1 MNLIE
6 SKVHSINEKI
16 SSKYHTIEDLGVL
29 KGLAGLALFS
39 FNYSKVFNVDH
50 KTGNLILEECIDRI
64 NKGYTNPTYCNG
76 ILGLGWVIN
85 YLIKENLIDP
95 SNNEVL
101 VDIDQYAHSWL
112 VQSLQQ
118 NNFDFLHGAIG
129 YANYLID
136 RYNNS
141 GNYIDKK
148 LVEESIFILLKYFA
162 DLLPNLNSFSKGSK
176 EVSVKMSFENKVIFG
191 LAHGI
196 SSIIYILNKTSTIS
210 KFNIE
215 SLVLAD
221 KYVAYL
227 IKYRNK
233 ENDGI
238 SLFPNYLSSNGIVK
252 YHSALSWCT
261 GDLGIGYNLLNTSIQ
276 YNHNEIHKQIGI
288 EILKNGTQRKSLEK
302 TLLKENNICHGS
314 LGAYKI
320 FSNSYKITKD
330 EDFNK
335 AAAYWLDLGLQ
346 NIDIKNDSDLTIL
359 NGLSGI
365 GLTLLDICDSHKLNW
380 DECLFL

>member
-1 MNLIE
+1 MNNIE
-6 SKVHSINEKI
+6 SKIHSINEEI
-16 SSKYHTIEDLGVL
+16 TCRYSSIEDLGVL
-29 KGLAGLALFS
+29 KGLAGLALFN
-39 FNYSKVFNVDH
+39 FNYSKIFNVDN
-50 KTGNLILEECIDRI
+50 KTGNLILEESIHRI

-85 YLIKENLIDP
+85 YLIKENFIDS
-95 SNNEVL
+95 SNNETL
-101 VDIDQYAHSWL
+101 IDIDRYAHYWL
-112 VQSLQQ
+112 AESLKQ

-136 RYNNS
+136 RYNNLR
-141 GNYIDKK
+141 NCIDKK
-148 LVEESIFILLKYFA
+148 LIEESIFILLKYFT
-162 DLLPNLNSFSKGSK
+162 DLLPNIISFSNDSK
-176 EVSVKMSFENKVIFG
+176 EVSIKMSFENKVIFG

-210 KFNIE
+210 KFTVE
-215 SLVLAD
+215 SLEAAHQYSL
-221 KYVAYL
+221 YL
-227 IKYRNK
+227 IKYKNK
-233 ENDGI
+233 EYNGI
-238 SLFPNYLSSNGIVK
+238 SLFPNYLSSDGIVK
-252 YHSALSWCT
+252 YYSGLSWCT

-276 YNHNEIHKQIGI
+276 FNHNEIYELLGI
-288 EILKNGTQRKSLEK
+288 EILKHGIERKSLEK
-302 TLLKENNICHGS
+302 SLLKENNICHGS

-335 AAAYWLDLGLQ
+335 AAAYWLNLGLQ

-365 GLTLLDICDSHKLNW
+365 GLTLLEVCDSRKLNW